1 MKNTNVNKTNNN
13 TLENVSCETMPSF
26 DISNLVTR
34 YNGGK
39 EYKTIKDFTPDE
51 IALLTMDFKAV
62 PDDKINDYTLLKS
75 IYSHID
81 RLSRNLSESTY
92 LSFVKDPTAF
102 YTVRTNGHSF
112 RRVDITDKA
121 INNVSRETLIDD
133 SLINI
138 KVSGKCESIFYNGDS
153 RTNKVCELWLRKDGY
168 RIYSKCALNDDS
180 IKNETK
186 SSVAFDYITR
196 IVESDRKKAINYLIG
211 EHLKANK

>member
-1 MKNTNVNKTNNN
+1 MKNVSNNKISNPTV
-13 TLENVSCETMPSF
+13 ENVSRETMPSF
-26 DISNLVTR
+26 DVSNLVTR

-39 EYKTIKDFTPDE
+39 EYKSIKDFTPDE
-51 IALLTMDFKAV
+51 IALLTLDFKSV
-62 PDDKINDYTLLKS
+62 PDDRINDYTLLKS

-81 RLSRNLSESTY
+81 RLSRNLSENAY
-92 LSFVKDPTAF
+92 ISFIKDPTAF

-112 RRVDITDKA
+112 RRVDITNKA
-121 INNVSRETLIDD
+121 INNVSRETMIDD

-153 RTNKVCELWLRKDGY
+153 RINKVCELWLRKDGY
-168 RIYSKCALNDDS
+168 RIYSKCALNSDS

-186 SSVAFDYITR
+186 SSMAFGYITR
-196 IVESDRKKAINYLIG
+196 IDESDRKKAINYLIG